1 MLRWRL
7 SELGVGDDRE
17 RENVPPIKTP
27 EKAEKAETGA
37 RGAPVLLL
45 SAYTRL

>member
-1 MLRWRL
+1 MLPWRL

-27 EKAEKAETGA
+27 EKAEKQKRAPVGA
-37 RGAPVLLL
+37 RSTSLGLH
-45 SAYTRL
+45 